1 MLGLM
6 RRHSRS
12 IVIKL
17 LYIGLIL
24 SFLIWGF
31 SSYQGSNDRVA
42 VSING
47 EDIAYQDYLKAYDNT
62 VNYYKEMLKDAYNE
76 ELLLKLNL
84 KKQVLD
90 SLINQVLLIEEAGRL
105 KLKVDKN
112 EIAAKIQASPAFQ
125 KDGRFDT
132 QTYRKVLSIYHLK
145 PSEYEEEQRSQ
156 ILTSKAEEVIKKGA
170 AISEEEA
177 LESYKKEKT
186 QVNLEFVKITPGDLK
201 KKSKATEAEVQ
212 DYFSSHLGDFTIPEK
227 IDLGYA
233 IFDPQSFIK
242 EINLT
247 KEDYED
253 YYKSFIE
260 DFTTPGKVRA
270 SHILVKFE
278 VDQSKDAARAKAEDI
293 LKKVT
298 AGEDFT
304 KLAKEFSDDT
314 ASAKKGGDLG
324 FFGAGEMVEP
334 FEDTAFS
341 LEKEEV
347 SDLVETNF
355 GFHIIKVIDI
365 VEDEVKALA
374 EVKGEIRK
382 NLEAEI
388 SAELAE
394 GRAED
399 IYYEAL
405 KGKSLEELAK
415 EEKLP
420 YKTTDFF
427 NLSNIPSAIAELKE
441 LVQTASTMDQGWM
454 GRPIE
459 AGSKLYILTLLGKQ
473 EPREPTLDEVK
484 KEVKEAVAMEKA
496 KKEALN
502 LAEKILAQ
510 VQKGTKLTK
519 LAKQNRLK
527 TDETG
532 DFSQTSNFVPKI
544 GVSQDIV
551 EKAFTLT
558 TDKPLA
564 DTVFKVGDDV
574 VILRL
579 KERQEIDMET
589 FEKEK
594 DLFKEKILSQ
604 RREEVFKKW
613 LEEARGKAELSYHED
628 LEELR
633 G

>member
-12 IVIKL
+12 IIVKL
-17 LYIGLIL
+17 LYVGLML
-24 SFLIWGF
+24 SFVLWGF
-31 SSYQGSNDRVA
+31 SSYQGSKDRVA
-42 VSING
+42 VSVNG
-47 EDIAYQDYLKAYDNT
+47 EDIDYQDYLRAYENT
-62 VNYYKEMLKDAYNE
+62 VNYYKEMLKDAFND
-76 ELLLKLNL
+76 ELILKLNL
-84 KKQVLD
+84 KKQALD
-90 SLINQVLLIEEAGRL
+90 SMINQILLLEEAKRL
-105 KLKVDKN
+105 KLKVDKK

-125 KDGRFDT
+125 KDGRFDNE
-132 QTYRKVLSIYHLK
+132 TYRKVLSYYRIK
-145 PSEYEEEQRSQ
+145 PGEYEEEQRGQ
-156 ILTSKAEEVIKKGA
+156 ILASKTEEAIKKGA
-170 AISEEEA
+170 VISVEEA

-201 KKSKATEAEVQ
+201 RKTKASKKEVQ

-227 IDLGYA
+227 INLGYA
-233 IFDPQSFIK
+233 IFDPKSFVK

-260 DFTTPGKVRA
+260 DFTIPGKVRA

-278 VDQSKDAARAKAEDI
+278 ADQDKAVARAKAEDI
-293 LKKVT
+293 LIKVNG
-298 AGEDFT
+298 GEDFT
-304 KLAKEFSDDT
+304 KLAREFSDDRL
-314 ASAKKGGDLG
+314 SGKKGGDLG
-324 FFGAGEMVEP
+324 FFGEGEMVEP
-334 FEDTAFS
+334 FEDAAFS
-341 LEKEEV
+341 LEKGEV

-365 VEDEVKALA
+365 VEEDVKPLTEVKA
-374 EVKGEIRK
+374 EIKK
-382 NLEAEI
+382 NLESEI

-394 GRAED
+394 GRSED
-399 IYYEAL
+399 IYYESL
-405 KGKSLEELAK
+405 KGTSLEELAK
-415 EEKLP
+415 EEELP
-420 YKTTDFF
+420 YKSTDFF
-427 NLSNIPSAIAELKE
+427 TLSNIPPAVAELKE
-441 LVQTASTMDQGWM
+441 LVQTASTMEQGWI
-454 GRPIE
+454 GRPVE
-459 AGSKLYILTLLGKQ
+459 GAKKLYILTLLGKQ

-496 KKEALN
+496 IKEATE

-510 VQKGTKLTK
+510 VQKGTKLAK

-527 TDETG
+527 IDETG
-532 DFSQTSNFVPKI
+532 NFSQSSNFVPQI

-551 EKAFTLT
+551 EKAFALT
-558 TDKPLA
+558 ADKPSA
-564 DTVFKVGDDV
+564 DTIFRVGDDA

-579 KERQEIDMET
+579 KKRQEIDMKT

-594 DLFKEKILSQ
+594 ELFKEKILSKK
-604 RREEVFKKW
+604 REEVFKKW

-628 LEELR
+628 LEDLR